1 MEMMKVLVVEP
12 EKAPREAEIESSLES
27 MQSIVG
33 GYIEATYP
41 FPDDPV
47 AIVCNE
53 DGKLEGLPLNRSL
66 CDENGAMYDIVAGT
80 FFVCGLGEEDFSSL
94 TPELMDK
101 YKKHF
106 KCPEV
111 FFRTQEGIQSMKI
124 QPQRHTPPKKTEPER

>member
-1 MEMMKVLVVEP
+1 MKMMKVLIVEP
-12 EKAPREAEIESSLES
+12 EKAPQEAVIESSLES
-27 MQSIVG
+27 QQSVVG

-41 FPDDPV
+41 FRDPV

-66 CDENGAMYDIVAGT
+66 CDQNGTMHDIVADT
-80 FFVCGLGEEDFSSL
+80 FFVCGLGEEDFTSL
-94 TPELMDK
+94 TPELMEK
-101 YKKHF
+101 YKEHF

-124 QPQRHTPPKKTEPER
+124 QPQRHKSPKKVEPER